1 MDTKKHGNPLV
12 DQALELSV
20 LRPVPD
26 ELSRLR
32 GGQTGYVGNG
42 EGHRLMREEAMA
54 ARVEALDERRAT
66 RGKPRGDFG
75 EVDADGNFVGYQL
88 GDQQMD
94 QDAPGDG
101 GAVNAPGSFESFM
114 LMFGG
119 GGMPPPGMGPT
130 PQ

>member
-32 GGQTGYVGNG
+32 GRQPGYAGNG
-42 EGHRLMREEAMA
+42 EAQEEAMA
-54 ARVEALDERRAT
+54 ARISALEERRAA

-88 GDQQMD
+88 GDQQVD
-94 QDAPGDG
+94 EEAPGEG
-101 GAVNAPGSFESFM
+101 GAVNGPGSFESFM

-119 GGMPPPGMGPT
+119 GGMPPPGMGPV